1 MYYFERLDYR
11 MHWFYVEKSQIS
23 ENEIKI
29 TGQDVNHIKNVLR
42 MEIGEHLVICD
53 REGKDY
59 YCELASLSQEEVVAK
74 INQINDTESELPA
87 KLYLFQ
93 GIPKKDK
100 MELIIQK
107 AVELGAYEVIPV
119 AMKRCV
125 AKIEDRKKEQK
136 KLERWQGIATSAAK
150 QSGRGIIPEIHSVM
164 SLKEAIS
171 FAKELDCNLVPYE
184 QAKDMSVTAEAV
196 KKATKGKSI
205 GIFIGPEGGFDEKEI
220 ELIEEAGF
228 YAVTL
233 GKRILRTETAGLTI
247 LSILMYELEKIRG
260 IG

>member
-1 MYYFERLDYR
+1 

-23 ENEIKI
+23 DERISI
-29 TGQDVNHIKNVLR
+29 TGSDVNHIKNVLR
-42 MEIGEHLVICD
+42 MEIGEHVVICD

-59 YCELASLSQEEVVAK
+59 YCEILSLGKDEVVAK

-100 MELIIQK
+100 MELIVQK
-107 AVELGAYEVIPV
+107 AVELGVHEVIPV
-119 AMKRCV
+119 SMKRCV
-125 AKIEDRKKEQK
+125 AKIEDGKKEAK

-150 QSGRGIIPEIHSVM
+150 QSGRGIIPQIHSVM
-164 SLKEAIS
+164 SFKEAVS
-171 FAKELDCNLVPYE
+171 YGKELMYCIVPYE
-184 QAKDMSVTAEAV
+184 QAKDMDTTVKQVKEAC
-196 KKATKGKSI
+196 KGKSI

-220 ELIEEAGF
+220 EAIEEAGF
-228 YAVTL
+228 HAITL

-247 LSILMYELEKIRG
+247 LSILMYELEQKRESM
-260 IG
+260 

>member
-1 MYYFERLDYR
+1 

-23 ENEIKI
+23 ENEIRI
-29 TGQDVNHIKNVLR
+29 TGSDVNHIKNVLR

-59 YCELASLSQEEVVAK
+59 YCELASLSKEEVIAK

-100 MELIIQK
+100 MELIVQK
-107 AVELGAYEVIPV
+107 AVELGVYEIIPV
-119 AMKRCV
+119 SMKRCV
-125 AKIEDRKKEQK
+125 AKIEDGKKEQK
-136 KLERWQGIATSAAK
+136 KLERWQGIAESAAK
-150 QSGRGIIPEIHSVM
+150 QSGRGIIPQIHSVM
-164 SLKEAIS
+164 NFSEAV
-171 FAKELDCNLVPYE
+171 AYGKELEFCLVPYE
-184 QAKDMSVTAEAV
+184 LAKDMSTTVEEV
-196 KKATKGKSI
+196 KRACKGTSI

-220 ELIEEAGF
+220 AQIEEAGF
-228 YAVTL
+228 RSITL

-247 LSILMYELEKIRG
+247 LSILMYELEQEREQMNP
-260 IG
+260 

>member
-1 MYYFERLDYR
+1 

-23 ENEIKI
+23 EDEIRI
-29 TGQDVNHIKNVLR
+29 TGSDVNHIKNVLR
-42 MEIGEHLVICD
+42 MEAGEHVVICD

-59 YCELASLSQEEVVAK
+59 YCELASLSKDEVIAK

-119 AMKRCV
+119 SMKRCV
-125 AKIEDRKKEQK
+125 AKIEDGKKEQK
-136 KLERWQGIATSAAK
+136 KLERWQGIAESAAK
-150 QSGRGIIPEIHSVM
+150 QSGRGIVPQIHSVM
-164 SLKEAIS
+164 SFKEAV
-171 FAKELDCNLVPYE
+171 AYGKELEYCLVPYE
-184 QAKDMSVTAEAV
+184 QAKNIATTVEQV
-196 KKATKGKSI
+196 KQACNGKSI

-220 ELIEEAGF
+220 EQIEEAGF
-228 YAVTL
+228 HAITL

-247 LSILMYELEKIRG
+247 LSILMYELEQKREG
-260 IG
+260 M

>member
-1 MYYFERLDYR
+1 

-23 ENEIKI
+23 EEEIRI
-29 TGQDVNHIKNVLR
+29 TGSDVNHIKNVLR

-59 YCELASLSQEEVVAK
+59 YCELASLEKDEIIAK

-107 AVELGAYEVIPV
+107 AVELGIYEVIPV

-125 AKIEDRKKEQK
+125 AKIEDGKKEQK

-164 SLKEAIS
+164 NFHEAVS
-171 FAKELDCNLVPYE
+171 YGKELEFCLVPYE
-184 QAKDMSVTAEAV
+184 QAENMSVTVAEV
-196 KKATKGKSI
+196 KRACKGKSI

-220 ELIEEAGF
+220 EEIETAGF
-228 YAVTL
+228 HAVTL

-247 LSILMYELEKIRG
+247 LSILMYELEQERESMEP
-260 IG
+260 